1 MSIGVREPPSESD
14 SGLIEISRRNGI
26 DLTANGNGSANGN
39 GITNSDAN
47 SSTNG
52 NGNDNGSG
60 NGNGGSD
67 GNGAGKH
74 LLPLH
79 RIRTVRRQQGMSVR
93 TAARHLG
100 VSVREASD
108 QENERNDLRLN
119 ELYQWQAALDVPLAE
134 LLVDPDTPLSRP
146 VRERAQLVRI
156 MKTAATLLEV
166 APTQQTSHLAQ
177 NLVEQLITLMP
188 ELQGIGPWHSV
199 GQRRSLDE
207 YGAIMERRLPDDL
220 FHSTPLDLEE

>member
-1 MSIGVREPPSESD
+1 MSIGGREPPSESD
-14 SGLIEISRRNGI
+14 SGLIEIPRCNGI
-26 DLTANGNGSANGN
+26 AVTANGNGSTNEN
-39 GITNSDAN
+39 GINNSDAN

-52 NGNDNGSG
+52 SG
-60 NGNGGSD
+60 NGNG
-67 GNGAGKH
+67 NGAGKP

-146 VRERAQLVRI
+146 VRERAQLVRV

-166 APTQQTSHLAQ
+166 APTQQTSRLAQ

>member
-1 MSIGVREPPSESD
+1 MSNSVREPPSESD
-14 SGLIEISRRNGI
+14 SGVIAIPRRTGV
-26 DLTANGNGSANGN
+26 DVTANGNGS
-39 GITNSDAN
+39 
-47 SSTNG
+47 TNG
-52 NGNDNGSG
+52 NS
-60 NGNGGSD
+60 
-67 GNGAGKH
+67 NGAGKH
-74 LLPLH
+74 VLPLH

-100 VSVREASD
+100 ASVRDAND
-108 QENERNDLRLN
+108 QEDERNDLRLS
-119 ELYQWQAALDVPLAE
+119 ELYRWQAALDVPLAE

-166 APTQQTSHLAQ
+166 APNQQTRRLAQ
-177 NLVEQLITLMP
+177 NLVEQLVTLMP

-220 FHSTPLDLEE
+220 FQATPLDLDE